1 MIRTV
6 CKGKEN
12 IMKNM
17 FTIGQEKVA
26 VTVNTYNN
34 GSNLYVG
41 LLCLN
46 ERGIPEDPYADLTVN
61 LPEYELEPYEAF
73 IDTNNFPDAE
83 QFLEENGLA
92 FHTGT
97 YGGSGYCIYP
107 VYEFDRYKLMDLCPK
122 DVEEYESIIEDEKE
136 LY

>member
-1 MIRTV
+1 
-6 CKGKEN
+6 
-12 IMKNM
+12 MKNM

-61 LPEYELEPYEAF
+61 L
-73 IDTNNFPDAE
+73 
-83 QFLEENGLA
+83 QENGLA